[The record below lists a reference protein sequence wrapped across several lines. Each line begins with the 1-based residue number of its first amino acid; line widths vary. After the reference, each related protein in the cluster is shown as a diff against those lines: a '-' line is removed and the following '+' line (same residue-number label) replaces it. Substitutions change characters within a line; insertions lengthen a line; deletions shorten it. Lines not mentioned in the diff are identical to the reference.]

1 MATPGPHIPDRC
13 EARILLTALERMRVR
28 LVMQRAELS
37 RQLRELSERLDGTDR
52 QLDDVR
58 VTTEWLSAVSRHP
71 STRLHA

>member
-37 RQLRELSERLDGTDR
+37 RQLRELSERIDGTDR

-58 VTTEWLSAVSRHP
+58 LTAEWLSAVSRHP